1 MPIDTIN
8 LPQRLTLQTHS
19 PADDGLTF
27 RGMSGMKSFFSMLF
41 SLRTLVIVLV
51 LLALAGG
58 GVYAFNYWESVNGG
72 GASFRTEPV
81 VRRNLLATIPATG
94 TIEPEEV
101 VDVGA
106 QVAGR
111 IDNFGVD
118 PTDPSGKRII
128 DYCTPVEKDTVLA
141 RIDDSLYASRVA
153 QAESALKNAQA
164 NVELLNAKKW
174 QADQDLKRADRL
186 AQGAQA
192 LAAADYDAAVA
203 TDKSAIA
210 SYGVGQA
217 AVAQAQANLNEA
229 KINLGYCTITSPVK
243 GVIIDRRVNVGQTVV
258 SSLNAPSLF
267 LIAKDLM
274 RLQVWASVNE
284 ADIGNIHLGE
294 KVTFTVD
301 ARPGRTFEGS
311 VAQIRYN
318 ATMTQ
323 NVVTYTVIVSTENQY
338 FEPSL
343 PSTVTTPSGRS
354 VSTTNQE
361 LELLPYQTAN
371 LSFQV
376 ADRTNALLVPNSALR
391 WRPQLAQVAPA
402 DRGAYEKSLHR
413 KGAAKTPDDA
423 TGEPGAKAPG
433 AKGPPR
439 KTSGDKAAANHGV
452 VWVQE
457 GEFVRPIHLLTD
469 LTDGTMTEV
478 VKVQGED
485 ELTEGTLL
493 VTGETQAHA
502 AEATSNPFL
511 PKIFAPRKKKEQDK

>member
-1 MPIDTIN
+1 
-8 LPQRLTLQTHS
+8 
-19 PADDGLTF
+19 
-27 RGMSGMKSFFSMLF
+27 MSGMKSFFSMLF

-323 NVVTYTVIVSTENQY
+323 NVVTYTVV
-338 FEPSL
+338 
-343 PSTVTTPSGRS
+343 
-354 VSTTNQE
+354 VSTTNRMVENPVPIIVKTPSGGTAETTQE
-361 LELLPYQTAN
+361 LELLPYLTAN
-371 LSFQV
+371 LTFHVAQRNDAFQV
-376 ADRTNALLVPNSALR
+376 PNAALR
-391 WRPQLAQVAPA
+391 WRPQLAQVAPEFR
-402 DRGAYEKSLHR
+402 DEYEQSLR
-413 KGAAKTPDDA
+413 KRATHESGDDPTAGPPPKPVPGRKPNGGAA
-423 TGEPGAKAPG
+423 
-433 AKGPPR
+433 
-439 KTSGDKAAANHGV
+439 SHGM
-452 VWVQE
+452 VWVPD
-457 GEFVRPIHLLTD
+457 GAFVRPIRVQTG
-469 LTDGTMTEV
+469 LTDGANTEV
-478 VKVQGED
+478 VQVLNGD
-485 ELTEGTLL
+485 ALDVGTAL
-493 VTGETQAHA
+493 VTGENAAHA
-502 AEATSNPFL
+502 NAGVTNPFQM
-511 PKIFAPRKKKEQDK
+511 KIFAKPKKKEE

>member
-1 MPIDTIN
+1 MRIN
-8 LPQRLTLQTHS
+8 AKDLPQRLTYQTRS
-19 PADDGLTF
+19 PADDGCTP
-27 RGMSGMKSFFSMLF
+27 RGMDGMKSFFSMLF
-41 SLRTLVIVLV
+41 SVRTLIVALVI
-51 LLALAGG
+51 LALAGG
-58 GVYAFNYWESVNGG
+58 GAYAIYYWETVNGG
-72 GASFRTEPV
+72 GPAFRTEPV

-111 IDNFGVD
+111 IDNFGID
-118 PTDPSGKRII
+118 PSDPSGKRVI

-153 QAESALKNAQA
+153 QVESALKNAQA
-164 NVELLNAKKW
+164 NVELLKAKKW

-203 TDKSAIA
+203 ADKSAIA
-210 SYGVGQA
+210 AYGVGQA
-217 AVAQAQANLNEA
+217 SIDQAKANLNEA

-274 RLQVWASVNE
+274 RLEVWAAVNE
-284 ADIGNIHLGE
+284 ADIGNIHEGE

-301 ARPGRTFEGS
+301 ARPGRVFEGS
-311 VAQIRYN
+311 VKQVRYN

-323 NVVTYTVIVSTENQY
+323 NVVTYPVIVTTENNY
-338 FEPSL
+338 LDMPA
-343 PSTVTTPSGRS
+343 PSTVTTPSGRK
-354 VSTTNQE
+354 VSTDNQE

-391 WRPQLAQVAPA
+391 WRPQLPQVAPEFR
-402 DRGAYEKSLHR
+402 DAYEQSLHR
-413 KGAAKTPDDA
+413 RGAAKAPDEPGA
-423 TGEPGAKAPG
+423 EPGAKPPV
-433 AKGPPR
+433 AKGPP
-439 KTSGDKAAANHGV
+439 KKVSGDKAPANHGV

-457 GEFVRPIHLLTD
+457 GAFVRPIHLLTD
-469 LTDGTMTEV
+469 LTDGTMTEI
-478 VKVQGED
+478 VKVKGD
-485 ELTEGTLL
+485 EEMPEGTLL

-502 AEATSNPFL
+502 AEGTSNPFL
-511 PKIFAPRKKKEQDK
+511 PKIFAPKKKKEEDK